1 MVAKFI
7 HFSCVL
13 HRFVLLVFPV
23 RSDEDRLIWKKF
35 DVSQQLILK
44 YSVLFVS
51 YVVLLVCF
59 FCCFVF

>member
-1 MVAKFI
+1 M
-7 HFSCVL
+7 
-13 HRFVLLVFPV
+13 VLLVFPV
-23 RSDEDRLIWKKF
+23 RSDEDRLILKKF

-59 FCCFVF
+59 LCCFVF